1 MNVSN
6 GAVVGEGVYANPVVV
21 TVNAE
26 SASNGMDLHRDSQFC
41 FGPDQRTKQAEKK
54 QAMERRNQ
62 RNNVL
67 VNHERTMTTNND

>member
-1 MNVSN
+1 M
-6 GAVVGEGVYANPVVV
+6 NPVVV

-41 FGPDQRTKQAEKK
+41 FGPEQAEKK

-62 RNNVL
+62 RDNVL